1 MQRCADS
8 LDCGA
13 IARQAISVSVAPA
26 ANLGPARRF
35 AQVAPQTHDGGLYPG
50 PVPSP
55 QCPESVIPSRPIDP
69 AKVVAEQVEAIR
81 AQVGTNRAICGLSGG
96 VDSAVSAAI
105 VHRAIGDQLTCVFV
119 DTGLM
124 RLREPEQVERDFV
137 QATGAHLVIV
147 HAEERFL
154 VALAGVTDPE
164 TKRKIIGRE
173 FIEVFDA
180 QARRLVAEAG
190 EPVRFLVQ
198 GTIYPD
204 IVESGDDQG
213 AGTIKSHH
221 NVGGLP
227 DDLAFELVEPLR
239 MLYKDEVRAVGEE
252 LGLPESMV
260 WRQPFPGPG
269 LGIRVLGEVTKARL
283 DVLRAA
289 DAIVR
294 EELTAAGKDREVWQ
308 CPVILLADLRSVGVT
323 DGERTY
329 GMPVVLRPVISKDA
343 MTAGVGFLSD
353 DLLTR
358 IVSRITAEVP
368 EVNRVVLDITPKPPA
383 TIEWE

>member
-1 MQRCADS
+1 
-8 LDCGA
+8 
-13 IARQAISVSVAPA
+13 
-26 ANLGPARRF
+26 
-35 AQVAPQTHDGGLYPG
+35 
-50 PVPSP
+50 VPSP